1 MNFRTGELGA
11 RPVLAPAMVHDRR
24 WDRYGRFDQQQWT
37 TNIGHRVKV
46 LTLMAVL
53 ALAVLNIGDAYT
65 THLVLQHT
73 PAGAREAN
81 PLAGVLISNGSL
93 LYVKMA
99 IVALLGVATVRDR
112 PRLGL
117 LIGMWTATGLYMA
130 AVLSNILL
138 LRMLH

>member
-1 MNFRTGELGA
+1 MNFRTGELGGH
-11 RPVLAPAMVHDRR
+11 PVLAPVVVGARR
-24 WDRYGRFDQQQWT
+24 GERRRHFDEHKWSAD
-37 TNIGHRVKV
+37 IGHRVKV
-46 LTLMAVL
+46 LTFVGVL
-53 ALAVLNIGDAYT
+53 ALAVLNLGDAYT
-65 THLVLQHT
+65 THLLLQHT

-117 LIGMWTATGLYMA
+117 LIGMWLATGLYVA
-130 AVLSNILL
+130 AVLSNLLL

>member
-1 MNFRTGELGA
+1 MSVRTGDLGA
-11 RPVLAPAMVHDRR
+11 RPVLGPVVVAARR
-24 WDRYGRFDQQQWT
+24 RERHRPFDEQKWT
-37 TNIGHRVKV
+37 AGIGYRVKV
-46 LTLMAVL
+46 LTFVGVL
-53 ALAVLNIGDAYT
+53 ALAVLNLGDAYT

-81 PLAGVLISNGSL
+81 PLAGVLIASGSL

-99 IVALLGVATVRDR
+99 IVLLLGVATIRDR

-117 LIGMWTATGLYMA
+117 LIGMWLATGLYVA
-130 AVLSNILL
+130 AVLSNVLL